1 MGTDSFAELLVR
13 SDVFVDKTLFIKE
26 FLENVYKVS
35 LITRPRRWGKSL
47 NVDML
52 KCFLAIEVD
61 SEGNPIP
68 QAQSSTYKLF
78 AGGEVALDFQGT
90 RQLQPLK
97 ISKYPA
103 LMEQQGQHPVISIG
117 FKDVDGSSYQHAEAQ
132 IRMQI
137 SDLYVQHRYLKQ
149 YARVESTALEEGQK
163 AKLQRYFTSKS
174 TQEDVKDGLRFL
186 SKLLYKHFGKKV
198 YILIDEY
205 DTPINS
211 AYLERERRPQD
222 FLEVVKL
229 FQGLLGAAL
238 KDNPYLQQGL
248 VTGILRIAKAS
259 FFSGLNNAGEY
270 TLLDETFS
278 TAYGFTQ
285 EEVDELLHKVRIDTP
300 TEKIQEWYNGYKFIE
315 ETTLYNPWS
324 IMCCLGRK
332 GEIGPYWLDSGGT
345 SLIDSVL
352 RSDEMQQDL
361 QALVAR
367 QDIVSRINKHISFDD
382 IDTPL
387 GLRSLLLFGGYL
399 NASAVAGQEDRYK
412 LSIPNNEVRHIYEI
426 RLVEWVSRKLKID
439 ITEYESLMYILST
452 GQIEVFAER
461 LQALLHASTSF
472 YQTGQHWVE
481 VFYAGFVLG
490 LFYSLAGYYDIES
503 ERESGLG
510 RVDMLLIPKA
520 TYGDQAIVIE
530 YKVGQKVE
538 SLSTLADKGLAQIVD
553 KQYNMRAKTH
563 SHVKRLLQVCLAF
576 CGKEVVLK
584 HAQIDLS

>member
-1 MGTDSFAELLVR
+1 MKRPRIFTGTDSFAELLTR

-26 FLENVYKVS
+26 FLESVCKVS

-52 KCFLAIEVD
+52 KCFLSIETD
-61 SEGNPIP
+61 PEGNPIP

-78 AGGEVALDFQGT
+78 AGGQVARDFEGT
-90 RQLQPLK
+90 RQLQPLQ
-97 ISKYPA
+97 ISNYPA

-132 IRMQI
+132 TRMQI
-137 SDLYVQHRYLKQ
+137 SELYVQHRYLKQ
-149 YARVESTALEEGQK
+149 YARAESTVLEEGQK
-163 AKLQRYFTSKS
+163 AKLQRYFTSKC

-186 SKLLYKHFGKKV
+186 SQLLSKHFGKKV

-205 DTPINS
+205 DTPINN
-211 AYLERERRPQD
+211 AYLEREKRPED
-222 FLEVVKL
+222 SLEVVKL
-229 FQGLLGAAL
+229 FQSLLGAAL

-285 EEVDELLHKVRIDTP
+285 EEVNELLHKVPVDTP
-300 TEKIQEWYNGYKFIE
+300 AQEIQEWYNGYKFSE
-315 ETTLYNPWS
+315 GTTLYNPWS

-332 GEIGPYWLDSGGT
+332 GKIAPYWLDSGGT

-367 QDIVSRINKHISFDD
+367 ETITSRIKRHISFDD
-382 IDTPL
+382 ISTPL

-399 NASAVAGQEDRYK
+399 NAHAVTGKRDSYK
-412 LSIPNNEVRHIYEI
+412 LSIPNYEVRHIYEE

-439 ITEYESLMYILST
+439 ITEYESL
-452 GQIEVFAER
+452 
-461 LQALLHASTSF
+461 
-472 YQTGQHWVE
+472 W
-481 VFYAGFVLG
+481 
-490 LFYSLAGYYDIES
+490 
-503 ERESGLG
+503 
-510 RVDMLLIPKA
+510 
-520 TYGDQAIVIE
+520 
-530 YKVGQKVE
+530 
-538 SLSTLADKGLAQIVD
+538 
-553 KQYNMRAKTH
+553 
-563 SHVKRLLQVCLAF
+563 
-576 CGKEVVLK
+576 
-584 HAQIDLS
+584 

>member
-26 FLENVYKVS
+26 FLESVYKVS

-52 KCFLAIEVD
+52 KCFLSIEAD
-61 SEGNPIP
+61 AEGNPIP

-97 ISKYPA
+97 ISNYPA

-117 FKDVDGSSYQHAEAQ
+117 FKDVDGSSYQHAEEK
-132 IRMQI
+132 IKSLI
-137 SDLYVQHRYLKQ
+137 SNLYREHRYLKQ
-149 YARVESTALEEGQK
+149 YMQPEKRLLDADQK
-163 AKLQRYFTSKS
+163 EQLSHYFTGKIS
-174 TQEDVKDGLRFL
+174 QKDLKDSILFL
-186 SKLLYKHFGKKV
+186 SELLCHHFGKKV
-198 YILIDEY
+198 YIFIDEY

-211 AYLERERRPQD
+211 AYLEREKKPED

-229 FQGLLGAAL
+229 FQSLLGSAL
-238 KDNPYLQQGL
+238 KSNPYLQQAL

-259 FFSGLNNAGEY
+259 FFSGLNNVGEY
-270 TLLDETFS
+270 TLLDESFS

-285 EEVDELLHKVRIDTP
+285 QEMEELLHKVRIDTP
-300 TEKIQEWYNGYKFIE
+300 TEKIQEWYNGYKFRE

-361 QALVAR
+361 QVLVAR
-367 QDIVSRINKHISFDD
+367 QDIISRINKHISFDD
-382 IDTPL
+382 IGTPL

-412 LSIPNNEVRHIYEI
+412 LSIPNNEVRHIYEV

-439 ITEYESLMYILST
+439 ITEYESLMHILST
-452 GQIEVFAER
+452 EQIEVFAER

-510 RVDMLLIPKA
+510 RVDMMLIPKA

-530 YKVGQKVE
+530 YKVGQKLE
-538 SLSTLADKGLAQIVD
+538 SLSALADKGLAQIVD
-553 KQYNMRAKTH
+553 KQYSMRAKTH